1 MLKFWSVINCFFM
14 HWMKK
19 LTLETNFIQVLRVK
33 ALFKAEQYCS
43 WSIGFIYWKKYS
55 VIFDIFIHTSYLF
68 SFIIFWIYWIFQ
80 DWEFKTTRMEYWI
93 SPEIVVKFFT
103 LFLFIFFLISY
114 RTYYLG
120 EWKNIEN
127 CTKIW
132 ELELFLIHEFCVR
145 NQTRLNKSDPES
157 SNQMVLHS

>member
-19 LTLETNFIQVLRVK
+19 LSLETNFIQVPRVK
-33 ALFKAEQYCS
+33 ALFKSGQYCS
-43 WSIGFIYWKKYS
+43 WSIGFICSKNYS
-55 VIFDIFIHTSYLF
+55 VIFYIFIHDKYLLKC
-68 SFIIFWIYWIFQ
+68 SKLLEWSTYWN
-80 DWEFKTTRMEYWI
+80 

-103 LFLFIFFLISY
+103 FTFILIFIFFPISY

-157 SNQMVLHS
+157 ANQMVLHS